1 MSFTFD
7 KDVFFSGEIETLMK
21 DKLNNLLSSN
31 NTKKPNKNSVLG
43 NSYGKIAAS
52 DNNVF
57 VKKISFNNKPPI
69 IDILGMSI
77 LDSTISK
84 SSSDNKKEFISNS
97 TNDQTNDNK
106 TIKTIVKLVIEN
118 FKIELKSDIE
128 SNLLLVYGGKN
139 IDPFLFPD
147 FVSNESF
154 NIPINLKFSNC
165 KLETILDLNYQIGS
179 NVNMNFNDVNISFEF
194 DCSIP
199 LLSSNIKKRLTS
211 NIDFIFK
218 EVLPNAIL
226 DMSMK
231 YMSKKN
237 SSDANDI
244 SALIDSKHMESVD
257 SIGSINNDS
266 SINNSMNNDIT
277 LKQQL
282 MLSFG
287 DGEGETASPV
297 TMMKLSAM
305 ASKRF
310 SLSLRNFEEDDSV
323 LERSNLTK
331 ILSKKTLTLSKLAG
345 SYTGVQQSIGDS
357 NIIYETTKAMNVLPM
372 PNTLKFDQQLIE
384 QIADL
389 QETLYE
395 SSLKRHGKTKKFKR
409 RKIALNKSKK
419 AQTPEKEENKEKETN
434 ISPIT
439 SEHGSDD
446 TLVEPMM
453 PAMVATPVKESKTIW
468 NEQEKK
474 MHKEIIDV
482 DKTPDIKNM
491 RIETQLINK
500 PVLKHNNS
508 LILTPTPMSKNLSS
522 PSTPGGILMKRAMT
536 PLLFN
541 ENSRS
546 PSIGLPEHIEPAIKL
561 NWKNNDNIM
570 NNTNVSA
577 ENKQEN
583 SEKDVNGDGKI
594 NITLKKNDSE
604 NNVFKNTSTNHSY
617 MKFLEKTPL
626 KNWIQAP
633 SYLENFA
640 QIHNNTA
647 DAYKVKTRSNDN
659 NINDIHNNV
668 NKDINNMLQELHI
681 APPPYSNN

>member
-244 SALIDSKHMESVD
+244 SASIDNKHKENVD

-345 SYTGVQQSIGDS
+345 SYTGGDFS
-357 NIIYETTKAMNVLPM
+357 NY
-372 PNTLKFDQQLIE
+372 
-384 QIADL
+384 
-389 QETLYE
+389 
-395 SSLKRHGKTKKFKR
+395 
-409 RKIALNKSKK
+409 
-419 AQTPEKEENKEKETN
+419 
-434 ISPIT
+434 
-439 SEHGSDD
+439 
-446 TLVEPMM
+446 
-453 PAMVATPVKESKTIW
+453 
-468 NEQEKK
+468 
-474 MHKEIIDV
+474 
-482 DKTPDIKNM
+482 
-491 RIETQLINK
+491 
-500 PVLKHNNS
+500 
-508 LILTPTPMSKNLSS
+508 
-522 PSTPGGILMKRAMT
+522 
-536 PLLFN
+536 
-541 ENSRS
+541 
-546 PSIGLPEHIEPAIKL
+546 
-561 NWKNNDNIM
+561 
-570 NNTNVSA
+570 
-577 ENKQEN
+577 
-583 SEKDVNGDGKI
+583 
-594 NITLKKNDSE
+594 
-604 NNVFKNTSTNHSY
+604 
-617 MKFLEKTPL
+617 
-626 KNWIQAP
+626 
-633 SYLENFA
+633 
-640 QIHNNTA
+640 
-647 DAYKVKTRSNDN
+647 
-659 NINDIHNNV
+659 
-668 NKDINNMLQELHI
+668 
-681 APPPYSNN
+681 